1 MKHRIKKRLLEVKE
15 RKENLLI
22 ERTMIEKRFSFL
34 IESFGQFEDHRN
46 LSENKKQIL
55 SAKILREIH
64 ILQKNNLISEQE
76 FLTDILKNLF
86 KGFGFGAIEGII
98 VEPFVNTLL
107 SKLGLGG
114 YFKNFLVSFFSTN
127 PSRIVEAFK
136 SCENLVKLV
145 SEALVEATFMMIQQN
160 KDMSGVGYDVLRNAI
175 GKTIK
180 ETTFVKE
187 IQKGISTIVCDSFD
201 DIYEKAKEILSK
213 VDTAK
218 STEK

>member
-1 MKHRIKKRLLEVKE
+1 MKHKIKKRLLEAKE
-15 RKENLLI
+15 RQENLLI
-22 ERTMIEKRFSFL
+22 ERDMLEKRFSFL
-34 IESFGQFEDHRN
+34 IESFGEIKNHQI
-46 LSENKKQIL
+46 LSENQKQIL

-64 ILQKNNLISEQE
+64 MLQKNNLISEQQ
-76 FLTDILKNLF
+76 FLIDILQNLF
-86 KGFGFGAIEGII
+86 KGFGFGALEGII

-136 SCENLVKLV
+136 GCQNLVKLV
-145 SEALVEATFMMIQQN
+145 SEALVEATFMMIQEN
-160 KDMSGVGYDVLRNAI
+160 KDLSGVGYDVLRNAL

-187 IQKGISTIVCDSFD
+187 VENGISKTVCDAFD
-201 DIYEKAKEILSK
+201 TIYDKAKDVLGK
-213 VDTAK
+213 VESAK